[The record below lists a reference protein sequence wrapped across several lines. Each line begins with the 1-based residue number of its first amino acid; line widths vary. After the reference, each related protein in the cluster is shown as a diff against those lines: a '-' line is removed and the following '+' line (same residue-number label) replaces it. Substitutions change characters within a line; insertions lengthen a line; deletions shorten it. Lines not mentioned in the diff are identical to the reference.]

1 MDPRIVAQSQPDLI
15 PDIPRPESAALA
27 ATNPF
32 KTPNQST
39 PSIPLEPISSRR
51 SVASTSPSNDRDV
64 DANVDLSAPENASSL
79 PRPDGG
85 KAAWLFLIGATS
97 IEVLIWGIPFSIG
110 VLHAYWTEDLFKGR
124 GASTITL
131 ASTLQTG
138 LLYMVAALS
147 GPYVPHLSR

>member
-1 MDPRIVAQSQPDLI
+1 MDPLVATQAQPAPENDHS
-15 PDIPRPESAALA
+15 RPGNAAA
-27 ATNPF
+27 STTNPF
-32 KTPNQST
+32 NTPNQST
-39 PSIPLEPISSRR
+39 PSIPLEQLSSRR
-51 SVASTSPSNDRDV
+51 SAASTSAAAQHDLDV
-64 DANVDLSAPENASSL
+64 DVNVDLSAPGNASSL

-85 KAAWLFLIGATS
+85 KAAWLFLVGATS

-110 VLHAYWTEDLFKGR
+110 VLHAYWTEDLFRGR

-147 GPYVPHLSR
+147 GP

>member
-1 MDPRIVAQSQPDLI
+1 MDPQVVAQSQPD
-15 PDIPRPESAALA
+15 PATDAARLERVAVA

-32 KTPNQST
+32 STPNQST
-39 PSIPLEPISSRR
+39 PSFPLEPLSSRG
-51 SVASTSPSNDRDV
+51 SAASTRASNDLDV
-64 DANVDLSAPENASSL
+64 DVDLSAPENASSL

-147 GPYVPHLSR
+147 GP